1 MNEYTP
7 PFQMTEEIK
16 VPSAGDGLWF
26 MRIRKYITM
35 RCRRQI
41 IWGSQLF
48 FVEFMLE
55 IIRDALREIET
66 QNMQMYWQAHL
77 ELHPDKHK
85 EFWRS

>member
-1 MNEYTP
+1 MKEYTP

-16 VPSAGDGLWF
+16 VPSAGEGLWF

-48 FVEFMLE
+48 L
-55 IIRDALREIET
+55 
-66 QNMQMYWQAHL
+66 
-77 ELHPDKHK
+77 
-85 EFWRS
+85 